1 MSQEKRWWLA
11 SSSRTPSLRYST
23 VQYSTVQYSTVQY
36 STVSRSRCP
45 RRRGGAWPA
54 SPAPPA
60 SGSPCPRPARPAP
73 PSLPTGG
80 TRTGRGSWPMGAG
93 YPGHVTRCPPIT
105 AHLSSH
111 LTSTQPGEET
121 RAWLGPRYH
130 VSRAARAEQRHSHLH
145 TCLNIYISIITRY
158 IYSYR

>member
-1 MSQEKRWWLA
+1 M
-11 SSSRTPSLRYST
+11 
-23 VQYSTVQYSTVQY
+23 
-36 STVSRSRCP
+36 
-45 RRRGGAWPA
+45 RRGGAWPA
-54 SPAPPA
+54 SPSPPA

-93 YPGHVTRCPPIT
+93 YPGHGTRCPPIT

-121 RAWLGPRYH
+121 RAWLGPRYQ

-145 TCLNIYISIITRY
+145 TCLNIYISIIYRY
-158 IYSYR
+158 IYYVSPQVQTRLVQTETDEGPELDIHLGPDLSTIQYITV